1 MNHPIERPRYSP
13 PPAAANVVPAET
25 AGSDPITPSTPNDG
39 DWAQFVG
46 GNASGSSVL
55 AAYPGL
61 GTVKA
66 LSPASAKA
74 AYQEC
79 AAMEGNLSDL
89 LASMAA
95 TMALMFQKLRKNAV
109 ESQAMDLK
117 TQVQAMQ
124 GQAAKMRDAAENN
137 YTHAKTQAWSQFA
150 SGCVGIAG
158 GAYSAY
164 SAVKAGNAPK
174 AEPTASASPDK
185 TAAKTPAADPA
196 ADAPTVE
203 APKAQAPAKNQEVK
217 DMDELLATKPRGRAN
232 TVPKKDEGVD
242 MDELMASEPRKRS
255 SNVSPDE
262 RPVNND
268 VRASPPQRSKSFNVK
283 RSEPLTEK
291 DEAKSINQPAD
302 TDAVPSTDAASK
314 PAMVLPKTSADVWN
328 LRGQV
333 SKTFADSFGTVITSV
348 GTSMASSYKHDA
360 DLDEA
365 QSKELEAQSTKAA
378 AARSMNE
385 EIAQMSKEAIQRL
398 FDHYKAL
405 VDQEQATSK
414 AIIQNI

>member
-217 DMDELLATKPRGRAN
+217 DMDELLATKPPGRSNA
-232 TVPKKDEGVD
+232 VPKKDEGVD

-268 VRASPPQRSKSFNVK
+268 VRA
-283 RSEPLTEK
+283 
-291 DEAKSINQPAD
+291 D
-302 TDAVPSTDAASK
+302 TDAVPSTDAASE
-314 PAMVLPKTSADVWN
+314 PAKVLPKTSADVWN

-333 SKTFADSFGTVITSV
+333 SKTLADSFGTVITSV